1 MLFTYMYQFG
11 LIIGL
16 GIYALTFLFQ
26 KEMENKKKVLVIFI
40 IGILFLFGS
49 LTIFG
54 GFEGMP
60 YGLLSL
66 GILTVSILLAL
77 FGNNIKGRRFVY
89 LFIILFV
96 AVYTSVVNLNK
107 VDYWIVKKNHYQSI
121 DDVNLYSQQLQ
132 KDPTIRGYETFEI
145 SEGNKGVV
153 LSLGE
158 QMVGNSIEVLD
169 VIERGKT
176 TEIKIRTF
184 YNQSIE
190 PNPVIMIG
198 LNRLQPEIIIIDTEG
213 TIYEKA
219 TR

>member
-1 MLFTYMYQFG
+1 MYQIG

-49 LTIFG
+49 LTMIG

-77 FGNNIKGRRFVY
+77 FGNNINGRRFVY

-96 AVYTSVVNLNK
+96 AGYTSVVNLNK
-107 VDYWIVKKNHYQSI
+107 VDYWIVKKSHYQAI
-121 DDVNLYSQQLQ
+121 DDVGLYTQQLQ
-132 KDPTIRGYETFEI
+132 KDPTIQGYETFAI

-158 QMVGNSIEVLD
+158 QMAGNSIEVLD

-198 LNRLQPEIIIIDTEG
+198 LNRLQPEVIIIDTDG

-219 TR
+219 IR